1 VTEQIQ
7 EPVSAGRPRDPRL
20 DRSILAATRDLL
32 GEVGYTKTTISAIAR
47 RSGVATP
54 AIYRRWSSKEEIV
67 EEAVFGVQDATTP
80 PATDD
85 LLADLNTWARM
96 FLAQLADPPV
106 RAALPGLISSYQH
119 SRINAYDDLLARSE
133 NPIRLAFVDR
143 IVAEAPDAPEAATAA
158 GNEMFD
164 ILVATTIVRGLT
176 RGHQDA
182 DAFCDS
188 TADTL
193 AFLVRARLAQQREAV
208 GTHTPESPRYS
219 PNVTTS
225 GA

>member
-1 VTEQIQ
+1 MTEQIQ
-7 EPVSAGRPRDPRL
+7 ETVSAGRPRDPRL

-32 GEVGYTKTTISAIAR
+32 GEVGYAKTTISAIAR

-80 PATDD
+80 ASTED
-85 LLADLNTWARM
+85 LTADLKTWALM
-96 FLAQLADPPV
+96 FLGQLADPPV

-119 SRINAYDDLLARSE
+119 SGTAYDDLLARSE

-143 IVAEAPDAPEAATAA
+143 IAAEAPDSPEVGTAA
-158 GNEMFD
+158 GNEVFD
-164 ILVATTIVRGLT
+164 ILVATTMVRGLT

-182 DAFCDS
+182 DTFCDGLV
-188 TADTL
+188 DTL
-193 AFLVRARLAQQREAV
+193 GFLVRARLAKAK
-208 GTHTPESPRYS
+208 S
-219 PNVTTS
+219 
-225 GA
+225 